1 MTVTLEFTPILKR
14 DGVFTGCGR
23 YAVDIQGKLGW
34 VTIYAD
40 GDVKFHGWCNSEI
53 LSEKEK
59 SFFKEHNNN
68 IKTK

>member
-1 MTVTLEFTPILKR
+1 MTVTLEFTPILKG

-23 YAVDIQGKLGW
+23 YDVDIQGKLGW

-40 GDVKFHGWCNSEI
+40 GDVKFQGWCNSEI

-59 SFFKEHNNN
+59 SFFEKHNNN
-68 IKTK
+68 VKTK

>member
-23 YAVDIQGKLGW
+23 YVVDIQGKLGW
-34 VTIYAD
+34 VNIYSD
-40 GDVKFHGWCNSEI
+40 GDVKFDGWCNSELI
-53 LSEKEK
+53 SEKEK
-59 SFFKEHNNN
+59 SFFEKHSNN